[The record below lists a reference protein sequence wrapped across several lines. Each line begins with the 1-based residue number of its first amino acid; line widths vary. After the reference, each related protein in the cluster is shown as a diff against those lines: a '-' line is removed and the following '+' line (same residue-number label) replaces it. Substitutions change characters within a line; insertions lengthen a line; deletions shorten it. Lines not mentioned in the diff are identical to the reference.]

1 MGADI
6 ILRPVRERDQAH
18 LRRVYASTREEEL
31 AVVGWDDRDKDAFL
45 HQQFDAQDAQYRAY
59 PNARL
64 DVIEVDGQP
73 AGRLYVARGP
83 DEIRIIDIAL
93 LPPYRNRGIGTALPR
108 ELVAEAAA
116 AGKCLTVH
124 VEKFNPARTLYQRLG
139 FAEAADLGVYVL
151 MEATPQLVA
160 AGGGGDG

>member
-1 MGADI
+1 MALNPT
-6 ILRPVRERDQAH
+6 LRPVLESDEGH

-31 AVVGWDDRDKDAFL
+31 ALVGWDDDEREAFL
-45 HQQFDAQDAQYRAY
+45 RQQFAAQDAQYRTY
-59 PNARL
+59 PNASL
-64 DVIEVDGQP
+64 DVIEVRGQA

-93 LPPYRNRGIGTALPR
+93 LPPYRNRGIGTALLR
-108 ELVAEAAA
+108 ELLAEAAA
-116 AGKCLTVH
+116 AGKHLTVH
-124 VEKFNPARTLYQRLG
+124 VEKFNPARTLYERLG

-160 AGGGGDG
+160 AGGGGEG